1 MDTSPPWSRTGS
13 PSVTLPP
20 PAGGPPPPPLPTSP
34 RGGETFP
41 TSFPQPPGPR
51 NRNWLWATLGLLLVI
66 VVSAA
71 IGSLVTFAAA
81 HTNAMRPEAQP
92 STAAPASMPAA
103 PQFSVADAATAKQNL
118 CHVFD
123 VSVGQ
128 KGQGGYRVEGNLNMP
143 VTLQAVTSALA
154 VENAL
159 VPAVPA
165 DVASAARRY
174 ITTTLDVATAAMGNT
189 SINEINRLTTVSNGA
204 IDALF
209 DACGLT
215 R

>member
-1 MDTSPPWSRTGS
+1 MSSPWSRTGS

-20 PAGGPPPPPLPTSP
+20 PPASSPTPGATPPPAAP
-34 RGGETFP
+34 FP
-41 TSFPQPPGPR
+41 SAFLQGSGPR
-51 NRNWLWATLGLLLVI
+51 RRVSARIALGLLLAI
-66 VVSAA
+66 VLSAV
-71 IGSLVTFAAA
+71 VTA
-81 HTNAMRPEAQP
+81 TITVVAMRSDSRVQPGGQP
-92 STAAPASMPAA
+92 SVALAAPNSASPT
-103 PQFSVADAATAKQNL
+103 PQFSPAESAAAKQNL

-123 VSVGQ
+123 VSAGQ

-143 VTLQAVTSALA
+143 VTLQAVTSAVA
-154 VENAL
+154 VQNAL

-189 SINEINRLTTVSNGA
+189 SINEINRLTAVSNGA
-204 IDALF
+204 VDALV
-209 DACGLT
+209 DVCGLP

>member
-1 MDTSPPWSRTGS
+1 MGDPRAAFGYRGLRRHWVISHLAQRTQRGAPGRPTFFRGAS
-13 PSVTLPP
+13 IGFR
-20 PAGGPPPPPLPTSP
+20 PANT
-34 RGGETFP
+34 E
-41 TSFPQPPGPR
+41 
-51 NRNWLWATLGLLLVI
+51 
-66 VVSAA
+66 
-71 IGSLVTFAAA
+71 
-81 HTNAMRPEAQP
+81 
-92 STAAPASMPAA
+92 
-103 PQFSVADAATAKQNL
+103 FSVADAAAAKQHL

-154 VENAL
+154 VDNAL